1 MVLSEVG
8 TLGVVGVWEEVRS
21 ASSGTARTQDGARP
35 GLQLQCLLHDERLL
49 GHEQH
54 DLLSQTE
61 VASHGPGDPS
71 EDRAHPGA
79 DPVLHHHHHRLHRQ
93 PARGLRGHPQQEHD
107 EHNQSLDPQPSGEK
121 NVLRISAD
129 ALYYITSF

>member
-21 ASSGTARTQDGARP
+21 ASSGTARTWDGARS

-49 GHEQH
+49 GHEQPH
-54 DLLSQTE
+54 LLSQTE
-61 VASHGPGDPS
+61 VAGHGPGDPT
-71 EDRAHPGA
+71 EDRAYPGA
-79 DPVLHHHHHRLHRQ
+79 DPLLHHHHHRLHRQ